1 MLILIHELV
10 LKSILICGDH
20 KIVMIELLPSH
31 LKDKL
36 FEIKFDSNNTVSKIV
51 SYFVLSKQEKQTISS
66 LLKHEFFDEFY
77 SIFSD
82 NVTDE
87 EWNKTKDQIR
97 KKFNDE
103 LLDIDKLI
111 KS

>member
-1 MLILIHELV
+1 M
-10 LKSILICGDH
+10 ST
-20 KIVMIELLPSH
+20 KIDFNIWKPQNYCIELLPSH

-36 FEIKFDSNNTVSKIV
+36 YEIKFDSNNVVSKIV
-51 SYFVLSKQEKQTISS
+51 SYFVLSEQEKQTISS
-66 LLKHEFFDEFY
+66 FIKNEFFIEFY

-103 LLDIDKLI
+103 LLDIDKLT

>member
-1 MLILIHELV
+1 MKKY
-10 LKSILICGDH
+10 LKI
-20 KIVMIELLPSH
+20 IVIELLSSD
-31 LKDKL
+31 LKYKI
-36 FEIKFDSNNTVSKIV
+36 FEIKFDSNNVASKIV
-51 SYFVLSKQEKQTISS
+51 SYFILSKQEKQTISS
-66 LLKHEFFDEFY
+66 LLKNEFFDEFY

-82 NVTDE
+82 TITNE

-103 LLDIDKLI
+103 LLDIDKFT

>member
-1 MLILIHELV
+1 MV
-10 LKSILICGDH
+10 
-20 KIVMIELLPSH
+20 IEFLPFH

-36 FEIKFDSNNTVSKIV
+36 YEIKFDSNNIVSKIV
-51 SYFVLSKQEKQTISS
+51 SYFVLSEQEKQTISS
-66 LLKHEFFDEFY
+66 LIKNEFFDEFY

-103 LLDIDKLI
+103 LLDIDKLT

>member
-1 MLILIHELV
+1 
-10 LKSILICGDH
+10 
-20 KIVMIELLPSH
+20 MIKLLSSD
-31 LKDKL
+31 LKDKI
-36 FEIKFDSNNTVSKIV
+36 FEIKFDSNNVVSKII
-51 SYFVLSKQEKQTISS
+51 SYFVLSEQEKQTISS
-66 LLKHEFFDEFY
+66 LLKNEFFDKFY

-82 NVTDE
+82 TITNE

-103 LLDIDKLI
+103 LLDIDKLT

>member
-1 MLILIHELV
+1 MEKY
-10 LKSILICGDH
+10 LKI
-20 KIVMIELLPSH
+20 IVIELLPSH
-31 LKDKL
+31 LKDKI
-36 FEIKFDSNNTVSKIV
+36 FEIKFDSNDVVSKII
-51 SYFVLSKQEKQTISS
+51 SYFVLSEQEKQTISS
-66 LLKHEFFDEFY
+66 LLKNEFFDEFY

-82 NVTDE
+82 IVTNE

-103 LLDIDKLI
+103 LLNIEKFT

>member
-1 MLILIHELV
+1 
-10 LKSILICGDH
+10 
-20 KIVMIELLPSH
+20 MIEFLPFH

-36 FEIKFDSNNTVSKIV
+36 YEIKFDSNNIVSKIV
-51 SYFVLSKQEKQTISS
+51 SYFVLSEQEKQTISS
-66 LLKHEFFDEFY
+66 LIKNEFFDEFY

-103 LLDIDKLI
+103 LLDIDKLT

>member
-1 MLILIHELV
+1 
-10 LKSILICGDH
+10 
-20 KIVMIELLPSH
+20 MIELLPSD
-31 LKDKL
+31 LKDKI
-36 FEIKFDSNNTVSKIV
+36 FEIKFDSNDVVSKII
-51 SYFVLSKQEKQTISS
+51 SYFVLSEQEKQTISS
-66 LLKHEFFDEFY
+66 LLKNKFFDEFY

-82 NVTDE
+82 IVTNE

-103 LLDIDKLI
+103 LLDIKKFT

>member
-1 MLILIHELV
+1 V
-10 LKSILICGDH
+10 KKYLKI
-20 KIVMIELLPSH
+20 IVIELLPSD
-31 LKDKL
+31 LKDKI
-36 FEIKFDSNNTVSKIV
+36 FEIKFDSNDVVSKII
-51 SYFVLSKQEKQTISS
+51 SYFVLSEQEKQTISS
-66 LLKHEFFDEFY
+66 LLKNKFFDEFY

-82 NVTDE
+82 IVTNE

-103 LLDIDKLI
+103 LLDIEKFT

>member
-1 MLILIHELV
+1 MKKY
-10 LKSILICGDH
+10 LKI
-20 KIVMIELLPSH
+20 IVIELLPSD
-31 LKDKL
+31 LKDKI
-36 FEIKFDSNNTVSKIV
+36 FEIKFDSNDVVSKII
-51 SYFVLSKQEKQTISS
+51 SYFVLSEQEKQTISS
-66 LLKHEFFDEFY
+66 LLKNKFFDEFY

-82 NVTDE
+82 IVTNE

-103 LLDIDKLI
+103 LLDIEKFT